1 MPKFIQK
8 HTLLLST
15 LFSFMLLTPSLSYA
29 EESELIRLQ
38 KWLLEF
44 SSLLEDKTDTSAIY
58 LQNYLQCMDDQ
69 QALRSSE
76 KMDITELLN
85 NALDSGNEC
94 SPLLND
100 WLKEITE
107 QPPETLSDEEKRRL
121 LEKSL

>member
-1 MPKFIQK
+1 
-8 HTLLLST
+8 
-15 LFSFMLLTPSLSYA
+15 MLLTPSLSYA

-76 KMDITELLN
+76 KMGITELLN

-94 SPLLND
+94 APLLND
-100 WLKEITE
+100 WLEEIAE
-107 QPPETLSDEEKRRL
+107 QPAETLSDEEKRRL

>member
-69 QALRSSE
+69 QALRSSK